1 MSEITSIDQLVLA
14 PSARWMAERIARV
27 IDPSGTAIQLPAAW
41 CIHQLQQGHTCLDF
55 DLPVRAQRR
64 GTQGRD
70 EGDSVCAMLPTE
82 WLRDLAAHA
91 QVQTSE
97 VGSRDETHQL
107 LALEGRKIFL
117 AQCRHAEIQIAN
129 KLRAMAQSRCAWASD
144 ALVQGPTAAE
154 QAVAAV
160 RRNQLTIITG
170 GPGTGKTTIASKM
183 IDAILRDHAV
193 EIALLA
199 STGKAAKRLENS
211 THDAAAREKSL
222 SPRTR
227 SVLADIAATTIH
239 AALRARGEHALAHKR
254 VVVVDECSMIDLN
267 LMYEL
272 LERLHPDATLILLGD
287 AHQLASVEAGSVLT
301 DILPRD
307 DDAAH
312 PLAHCTV
319 RLSENFRFPADGE
332 VAQVATAVNDGAW
345 DRVRALLASDSAQS
359 VRWKIVQDSSAVV
372 EACYAAF
379 KSAPQSRVLCGH
391 RRGPDGSLAINR
403 TLAKRI
409 AHVAN
414 PDAQDGDDFDG
425 RPIIVTVN
433 DPVTGLRNG
442 DTGIVQCTSDG
453 QFVVK
458 IDGYDTPFPLEQ
470 IPNHEA
476 AYALTIHKSQGSE
489 YKQVIVVLP
498 AHPSPV
504 VTRELLYTAIT
515 RTQGEV
521 LFIATEASLQAAVEQ
536 RIQRASGL
544 RDRMVSRGEP
554 SRA

>member
-70 EGDSVCAMLPTE
+70 EGDSVCAMLPTA
-82 WLRDLAAHA
+82 WLRDLAAHP
-91 QVQTSE
+91 QVQTSD

-453 QFVVK
+453 KFVVK

-521 LFIATEASLQAAVEQ
+521 LIIATEASLQAAVE
-536 RIQRASGL
+536 
-544 RDRMVSRGEP
+544 
-554 SRA
+554 